1 MANGRRRFAQGAW
14 APTPAVLGLLVTLL
28 VLQLLY
34 GFSANFIPGIAVV
47 FEKMVL
53 TTGGVLDG
61 EVWRVAS
68 YGLLH
73 SLMNPMHLVFNGIV
87 LFFFGRD
94 LETRWGAWRFLLFVL
109 LGVVAGG
116 LAVVGSKV
124 LGIGTG
130 NAVGISGACE
140 ALVVCWA
147 LFNRERE
154 VYLFF
159 LAPVKGIW
167 LIAFALVMWMLDAV
181 SVSEIS
187 AAAHFGG
194 MVFGALAWL
203 VVARQNR
210 LRLAWDDLLVL
221 LKLRKKPRLTIVP
234 KGPDRWVH

>member
-1 MANGRRRFAQGAW
+1 
-14 APTPAVLGLLVTLL
+14 
-28 VLQLLY
+28 
-34 GFSANFIPGIAVV
+34 
-47 FEKMVL
+47 
-53 TTGGVLDG
+53 
-61 EVWRVAS
+61 
-68 YGLLH
+68 
-73 SLMNPMHLVFNGIV
+73 
-87 LFFFGRD
+87 
-94 LETRWGAWRFLLFVL
+94 
-109 LGVVAGG
+109 
-116 LAVVGSKV
+116 
-124 LGIGTG
+124 
-130 NAVGISGACE
+130 
-140 ALVVCWA
+140 A

-194 MVFGALAWL
+194 IVFGALAWL

-221 LKLRKKPRLTIVP
+221 LRIKKKPRLTIVP